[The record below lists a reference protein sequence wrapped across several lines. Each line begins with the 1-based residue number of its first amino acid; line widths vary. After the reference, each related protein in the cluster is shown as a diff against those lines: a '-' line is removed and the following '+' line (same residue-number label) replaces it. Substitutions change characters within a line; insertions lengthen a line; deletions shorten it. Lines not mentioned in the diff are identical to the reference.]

1 MRAMNP
7 QKIWQNGIRLLEQGD
22 DQAATEQ
29 FDKAC
34 ALDPVAQ
41 APYLESATPL
51 QWSERGLSFLRLNF
65 PDQAM
70 VCFAKAAQVEDAD
83 LHTQSVSSVLVVCQ
97 ALEEMGSLEAAA
109 TLLERALTLSQGQ
122 STVRRRLER
131 VLMKLLQQ
139 ESGRHALSVGERL
152 KSLLPKD
159 DARRGIVYCY
169 QGHAYRR
176 GGQPELALEAYKT
189 AMKRGAP
196 GAERSR
202 RELILELNRPEL
214 YDEMN
219 GSELVHLIL
228 WDMFQLPLSRAER
241 VPQELSE
248 EELDR
253 LLRGEIDVV
262 KRTQEGFLLR
272 IWTELGGGVCLT
284 ALGLWTPG
292 SFRFESFLRDRY
304 RQPRWS
310 QGLSPHQ
317 LAESELRA
325 TVNWDRVDWTQLALR
340 RDLEHPV
347 KMDSPERCWK
357 RVRTTIMAQSPH
369 VRLDQLGGP
378 RPSSMKTEEQASLA
392 AALHSDEERLDDL
405 IWCWLHWESPEFVLE
420 TVAYLGHDR
429 YWMSL
434 RRCLACLDEANYER
448 LRKAAAEMLSGEDAR
463 VDFGIPYCFPEMTDW
478 TARAAQLWLEDV
490 NDLWSGWK
498 LLPHW
503 STLEQLER
511 VLRVKN
517 LHYMETHAVVELP
530 LVLKEKAIPILIR
543 LFDACPF
550 ADQREVCLEAL
561 TLLQSPVVERFF
573 LEGSGD
579 EEVAALGE
587 VYLGRRRARAKTDDS
602 PMTPIRF
609 PDRCLETSVAEALR
623 KNGRGKAGSLELE
636 EEVLTFYP
644 DDLRLIDE
652 LEISELTLK
661 RADSLDEDATP
672 IVRSLEGLQ
681 YCSNLKR
688 LKIHQ
693 SAPLSLRPLSGLR
706 RLESLEIGSP
716 DDNWPADWKTAWSLV
731 NLETLVDLPLL
742 QRLKLP
748 VDGSLNLDYP
758 SLLDQIQVNFELVSS
773 RSIDFAKTDAQGR
786 RSAVER
792 LWEAVAAT
800 YGELWKEQGLS
811 SVEFDRVTDLIVAST
826 LVLADPAPYDDWAV
840 LFPGREQDLAQVER
854 WLEGSAVADPVNRRV
869 LADWISRGFGKPF
882 QEQVVNCLSQSVGYL
897 VRRLQGERTEAVNWF
912 RRRRNFQ
919 RKLDDYRPLDS
930 EPRWDKDKGRL
941 IWGYRE
947 QDRAS
952 AECHVLGSQV
962 GDEFRAGWYQS
973 LATVSL
979 NEVLGVPSILRCS
992 RQRGFELAGRI
1003 AAQLEDAQM
1012 ILEYPS
1018 GPDTVLYLAVGSLSG
1033 C

>member
-1 MRAMNP
+1 M
-7 QKIWQNGIRLLEQGD
+7 EEGD
-22 DQAATEQ
+22 YQAATEQ

-41 APYLESATPL
+41 APYLEEATPL

-70 VCFAKAAQVEDAD
+70 VCFGRAAQVEDAS

-131 VLMKLLQQ
+131 VLMKLLEF
-139 ESGRHALSVGERL
+139 ESGRHALAVGERL

-159 DARRGIVYCY
+159 DARRGIVYCH
-169 QGHAYRR
+169 QGHAHRR
-176 GGQPELALEAYKT
+176 AGQPELALEAYKT

-202 RELILELNRPEL
+202 RELILELNRPDLYEEMSGTEL
-214 YDEMN
+214 I
-219 GSELVHLIL
+219 HLIL
-228 WDMFQLPLSRAER
+228 WDLFQLPSRQVESA
-241 VPQELSE
+241 PQELDE

-262 KRTQEGFLLR
+262 KRTQDGFLLR

-284 ALGLWTPG
+284 ALGVWSPG
-292 SFRFESFLRDRY
+292 RFRFESFLRDQY
-304 RQPRWS
+304 RQPRWPE
-310 QGLSPHQ
+310 GLSPWE
-317 LAESELRA
+317 AARGELSA
-325 TVNWDRVDWTQLALR
+325 TVDWERVDWTQIALR

-357 RVRTTIMAQSPH
+357 RVRATLMAHSPH
-369 VRLDQLGGP
+369 FQADQLAGS
-378 RPSSMKTEEQASLA
+378 RPSALKTEEQASLA
-392 AALHSDEERLDDL
+392 ASLQSEEERLDEL
-405 IWCWLHWESPEFVLE
+405 IWCWLHWESPGFVLE
-420 TVAYLGHDR
+420 TIAYLGHDR

-434 RRCLACLDEANYER
+434 RKCLACLDEANYQRVLKE
-448 LRKAAAEMLSGEDAR
+448 AAKMLTGEDAR
-463 VDFGIPYCFPEMTDW
+463 VDFGIPYCFPEMTEW
-478 TARAAQLWLEDV
+478 TSRAAQLWLNDV

-503 STLEQLER
+503 STLEELEQ

-517 LHYMETHAVVELP
+517 LHYMETHAVAELP
-530 LVLKEKAIPILIR
+530 LLLKGAAVPILIR

-573 LEGSGD
+573 LESCED
-579 EEVAALGE
+579 EEVGALAEIYLGE
-587 VYLGRRRARAKTDDS
+587 RISKPTTGVSQA
-602 PMTPIRF
+602 TPIRF

-623 KNGRGKAGSLELE
+623 KNGRLNAAPSEME
-636 EEVLTFYP
+636 QETLTFYP

-681 YCSNLKR
+681 YCPNLKR

-706 RLESLEIGSP
+706 RLELLEIGSP

-731 NLETLVDLPLL
+731 NLDTLGDLPLL

-748 VDGSLNLDYP
+748 VDGSLNLDYG

-773 RSIDFAKTDAQGR
+773 RSIDFAKTDGESR
-786 RSAVER
+786 RIAVER
-792 LWEAVAAT
+792 LSEAVSST
-800 YGELWKEQGLS
+800 YGDLWKGQGLS
-811 SVEFDRVTDLIVAST
+811 SLEIDRVTDLIVASA
-826 LVLADPAPYDDWAV
+826 LVLADPAPYDDWPV
-840 LFPGREQDLAQVER
+840 LFPGREQDLVQVER
-854 WLEGSAVADPVNRRV
+854 WLEGAAVADPVNRRV
-869 LADWISRGFGKPF
+869 LADWISRGFGKSF
-882 QEQVVNCLSQSVGYL
+882 LEQVVNCLSQSVGYL
-897 VRRLQGERTEAVNWF
+897 VRRLQGERTETVNWF
-912 RRRRNFQ
+912 RRRRNFR
-919 RKLDDYRPLDS
+919 RKLDDYQPLDS
-930 EPRWDKDKGRL
+930 EPRWDRDKGRL
-941 IWGYRE
+941 VWGYQSE
-947 QDRAS
+947 ERAY
-952 AECHVLGSQV
+952 ARCHVLGSQV
-962 GDEFRAGWYQS
+962 GDEFRAGWYQT
-973 LATVSL
+973 LAPVTL

-1003 AAQLEDAQM
+1003 ASQLEDAQM
-1012 ILEYPS
+1012 VLEHPL
-1018 GPDTVLYLAVGSLSG
+1018 GPDTVLYLGVGSLSG
-1033 C
+1033 S